1 MSQSRVARK
10 VESFHF
16 GQLVEVYDK
25 YGDDVLFA
33 GKYGIVVRAALPG
46 DEFPDGKT
54 LGKLSDNVYMVN
66 VDDKSVFYHKDLL
79 RIPVKSAK
87 RT

>member
-1 MSQSRVARK
+1 MEQL
-10 VESFHF
+10 HF

-25 YGDDVLFA
+25 DGNGVMFA
-33 GKYGIVVRAALPG
+33 GKYGIVIRAALPG
-46 DEFPDGKT
+46 DEFPDGKS
-54 LGKLSDNVYMVN
+54 LGKLSDDVYMVN